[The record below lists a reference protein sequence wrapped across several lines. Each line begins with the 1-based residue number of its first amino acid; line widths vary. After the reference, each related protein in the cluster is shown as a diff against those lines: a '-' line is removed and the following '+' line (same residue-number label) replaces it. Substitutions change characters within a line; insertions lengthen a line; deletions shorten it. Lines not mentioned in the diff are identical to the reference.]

1 MKNLARGSVF
11 LFSLVALI
19 VNLFY
24 FQPQVEA
31 VTTSI
36 SADLSNSQQVF
47 LQQEQNKK
55 SVTKAT
61 VAETENQ
68 TTTNKTNNTPEDK
81 TANSTSKNAGGF
93 NATAYCLRGR
103 TANGGS
109 VRRGIVAADPRVLP
123 LGTRIYLNAG
133 AYSGNY
139 VVADTGGAVRGRK
152 LDIWVPNCSEAIKF
166 GRRSVSVNV
175 LGRG

>member
-19 VNLFY
+19 VSLFY
-24 FQPQVEA
+24 LQPQVEA

-36 SADLSNSQQVF
+36 SADSSNSQEVF
-47 LQQEQNKK
+47 LQQEQDKK
-55 SVTKAT
+55 SAAKSTA
-61 VAETENQ
+61 AENENK
-68 TTTNKTNNTPEDK
+68 TTTNNENTTEEK
-81 TANSTSKNAGGF
+81 TANSTSKSIGGF

-133 AYSGNY
+133 AYSGSY
-139 VVADTGGAVRGRK
+139 IVADTGGGVKGRK
-152 LDIWVPNCSEAIKF
+152 LDIWVPNCSEAMRF
-166 GRRSVSVNV
+166 GRRTVSVNI

>member
-19 VNLFY
+19 VSFFY
-24 FQPQVEA
+24 VQPQVEA

-61 VAETENQ
+61 VTETENQ
-68 TTTNKTNNTPEDK
+68 TTNNTIEDK
-81 TANSTSKNAGGF
+81 TANSASKNAGGF

-103 TANGGS
+103 TASGGS

-133 AYSGNY
+133 AYSGSY
-139 VVADTGGAVRGRK
+139 VVADTGGSVKGRK
-152 LDIWVPNCSEAIKF
+152 LDIWVPNCSEAMKF
-166 GRRSVSVNV
+166 GRRSVSVNI

>member
-19 VNLFY
+19 VSLFY
-24 FQPQVEA
+24 VQPQVEA

-36 SADLSNSQQVF
+36 SADLSNSQEVF

-55 SVTKAT
+55 SAAKAT

-68 TTTNKTNNTPEDK
+68 TTNNKTNNTPEEK

-109 VRRGIVAADPRVLP
+109 VRRGVVAADPRVLP

-139 VVADTGGAVRGRK
+139 IVADTGGAVRGRK
-152 LDIWVPNCSEAIKF
+152 LDIWVPNCSEAMRF
-166 GRRSVSVNV
+166 GRRSVSVNI

>member
-1 MKNLARGSVF
+1 MF

-19 VNLFY
+19 VSLFY
-24 FQPQVEA
+24 LQPQVGA

-36 SADLSNSQQVF
+36 SADSSNSQEVF
-47 LQQEQNKK
+47 LQQEQQDKK
-55 SVTKAT
+55 SAVKSTT
-61 VAETENQ
+61 AEKENK
-68 TTTNKTNNTPEDK
+68 TTTNNENNTEEK
-81 TANSTSKNAGGF
+81 TANSTSKSIGGF
-93 NATAYCLRGR
+93 SATAYCLRGR
-103 TANGGS
+103 TASGAG

-133 AYSGNY
+133 GYSGNY
-139 VVADTGGAVRGRK
+139 IVADTGGAVRGRK

-166 GRRSVSVNV
+166 GRRSVSVNI

>member
-1 MKNLARGSVF
+1 VF
-11 LFSLVALI
+11 LLSLLALI
-19 VNLFY
+19 LNLFY

-36 SADLSNSQQVF
+36 SADLTNSQEVF
-47 LQQEQNKK
+47 LQQQEQNKK
-55 SVTKAT
+55 NVTKAT
-61 VAETENQ
+61 VTENESQ
-68 TTTNKTNNTPEDK
+68 TTNNKTEEK

-152 LDIWVPNCSEAIKF
+152 LDIWVPNCSEAMRF
-166 GRRSVSVNV
+166 GRRSVSVNI

>member
-11 LFSLVALI
+11 LLSLVALI
-19 VNLFY
+19 VSLFY
-24 FQPQVEA
+24 AQRQVEA
-31 VTTSI
+31 VTISI

-47 LQQEQNKK
+47 LQQQEQDKK

-61 VAETENQ
+61 VTENENQ
-68 TTTNKTNNTPEDK
+68 TTTNKIEEK
-81 TANSTSKNAGGF
+81 TANSSSRNAGGF

-123 LGTRIYLNAG
+123 LGTRIFLNAG

-139 VVADTGGAVRGRK
+139 IVADTGGAVRGRK
-152 LDIWVPNCSEAIKF
+152 LDIWVPNCSEAIRF

>member
-24 FQPQVEA
+24 AQAQVEA

-36 SADLSNSQQVF
+36 SADLSNSQEVF
-47 LQQEQNKK
+47 LQQQEQDKK
-55 SVTKAT
+55 SVTKST
-61 VAETENQ
+61 VTETENK
-68 TTTNKTNNTPEDK
+68 TTTNNTNNIEDK
-81 TANSTSKNAGGF
+81 TANSTSKSLGGF
-93 NATAYCLRGR
+93 SATAYCLRGR

-133 AYSGNY
+133 GYSGSY
-139 VVADTGGAVRGRK
+139 VVADTGGAVKGRK
-152 LDIWVPNCSEAIKF
+152 LDIWVPNCSEAIRF

>member
-19 VNLFY
+19 VSLFY

-36 SADLSNSQQVF
+36 SADLSNSQQV
-47 LQQEQNKK
+47 LLEQQEKQDKK
-55 SVTKAT
+55 SVTKST
-61 VAETENQ
+61 VTENESQ
-68 TTTNKTNNTPEDK
+68 TTNNKTEEK
-81 TANSTSKNAGGF
+81 TANSTSKNVGGF
-93 NATAYCLRGR
+93 SATAYCLRGR
-103 TANGGS
+103 TASGGN

-123 LGTRIYLNAG
+123 LGTRIYVNAG
-133 AYSGNY
+133 GYSGNY
-139 VVADTGGAVRGRK
+139 VVADTGGGVKGRK
-152 LDIWVPNCSEAIKF
+152 LDIWVPNCSEAMRF
-166 GRRSVSVNV
+166 GRRAVSVNI